1 MLIGSLLFFQIFCAS
16 GFINPRSVEKGMQG
30 IALSTFEEN
39 RIDTIEVKILGTM
52 PDFQFE
58 RDMIVAKLKG
68 KVVDEAGVI
77 AGMSGSPVYI
87 DGKLLGA
94 ISHGYSFSKE
104 PICVIT
110 PFTDMKKM
118 DERKSVG
125 SSRKRGGEVLPIR
138 TLAPLTSHSGEIR
151 PSSPRFMYASSLLT
165 PRQSG
170 SGTSK

>member
-1 MLIGSLLFFQIFCAS
+1 
-16 GFINPRSVEKGMQG
+16 
-30 IALSTFEEN
+30 
-39 RIDTIEVKILGTM
+39 M
-52 PDFQFE
+52 PDFQFD
-58 RDMIVAKLKG
+58 RDMIIAKLKG

-125 SSRKRGGEVLPIR
+125 SSNFTPIK
-138 TLAPLTSHSGEIR
+138 PILTVAVCLI
-151 PSSPRFMYASSLLT
+151 
-165 PRQSG
+165 
-170 SGTSK
+170 